1 MLEQILALIATAW
14 PILVAIGVLIFDWGI
29 IWQRIKTFI
38 TKEDMTEYITKVI
51 DKELCREYDQRIK
64 ALDLQLSELRLWKEA
79 HENWGMK
86 QNEQNHLL
94 LQEIIINLKRVCEAI
109 DIKYLKQNGQK
120 DVD

>member
-14 PILVAIGVLIFDWGI
+14 PIIVAIGVLIFDWGI

>member
-14 PILVAIGVLIFDWGI
+14 PIIVAIGVLIFDWGI
-29 IWQRIKTFI
+29 IRQRIKTFI